1 MIKIIDLH
9 CDTVGET
16 LAGANLVDGNPDG
29 NVDLERLRKGNVYAQ
44 VFACFISSEVPQNSA
59 FRRTMEMVMQI
70 HRLCSDNP
78 NVLKLAAGPSDL
90 KRSGSFD
97 GVFALIAVENGYAIE
112 NDLKNLERLKRQDV
126 CYMTLTHSKHL
137 PWAASSGESAGSVTG
152 LSPFGREVV
161 RLMNELGMIIDVS
174 HVHESTFRDA
184 VKISNKP
191 LIASHS
197 NTRALCDIPRNLS
210 DDQIKA
216 IADNGGMIGVNF
228 FPGFLDQAYAEAL
241 KIHCSDLFAEIDKIE
256 TAHLDDPVE
265 KSRAMQTFGQEL
277 QTRMKEYPV
286 PATRIID
293 HISHIAEIA
302 GVDHVGFGSDF
313 DGVPSLPSGIGGSDC
328 FPSLLEDMRRRGFSE
343 EDIRKISGENFI
355 RVLEANSV

>member
-9 CDTVGET
+9 CDTIGEA
-16 LAGANLVDGNPDG
+16 LAGADLVGGNPAG
-29 NVDLERLRKGNVYAQ
+29 NIDLERLRNGGVYAQ
-44 VFACFISSEVPQNSA
+44 VFACFISSEVPQDSA
-59 FRRTMEMVMQI
+59 FRRTMEMVNSI

-78 NVLKLAAGPSDL
+78 ALFRLAAGASDFE
-90 KRSGSFD
+90 RSRSYK

-112 NDLKNLERLKRQDV
+112 NDLKNLELLKQQHV

-137 PWAASSGESAGSVTG
+137 PWAASSGESTGPVTG
-152 LSPFGREVV
+152 LTAFGRELI

-174 HVHESTFRDA
+174 HVHGTTFRDA
-184 VKISNKP
+184 VKMSKKP

-210 DDQIKA
+210 DDQIRA

-228 FPGFLDQAYAEAL
+228 FPGFLENAYAEAL
-241 KIHCSDLFAEIDKIE
+241 KTNCSDLFAEIDKIE

-265 KSRAMQTFGQEL
+265 KNRAMQAFGREL
-277 QTRMKEYPV
+277 QIRMQGFPV

-293 HISHIAEIA
+293 HISHIADIA
-302 GVDHVGFGSDF
+302 GVDHAGFGSDF
-313 DGVPSLPSGIGGSDC
+313 DGVPALPTGISGSDC
-328 FPSLLEDMRRRGFSE
+328 YPLLLEDMRLRGFSA
-343 EDIRKISGENFI
+343 EDIRKISGENFL
-355 RVLEANSV
+355 RVLKANSA